1 MSTSKETFSM
11 AADCS
16 DYLTS
21 DYASIL
27 PYYGKFAL
35 ARYGGV
41 GMLAGEYP
49 GFESAFISNANL
61 TAKEVFDS
69 TIKYW
74 TENNNARWNRA
85 LRNAGLL

>member
-1 MSTSKETFSM
+1 
-11 AADCS
+11 
-16 DYLTS
+16 
-21 DYASIL
+21 
-27 PYYGKFAL
+27 
-35 ARYGGV
+35 
-41 GMLAGEYP
+41 MLAGEYS